1 MAIEIKVQPTK
12 LKSQIKTEN
21 LQTTAKKILEY
32 LNLAETELS
41 LVICDDPFIRD
52 LNKNWRNQDKATD
65 VLSFPQSDNKQIE
78 AFQNKDNSLFPLL
91 LGDIII
97 SLETAQRQAEFSLE
111 TEVCRL
117 LIHGIAHLIGYDH
130 KTQEEFEKMQV
141 VEKDLLKLL

>member
-1 MAIEIKVQPTK
+1 
-12 LKSQIKTEN
+12 
-21 LQTTAKKILEY
+21 
-32 LNLAETELS
+32 
-41 LVICDDPFIRD
+41 VICDDPFIRD